1 MMDLRT
7 VDRLMVLISLH
18 FSFAQ
23 DGEYNC
29 TMTECRECARR
40 GAVMIVIDRNIK
52 VLNLLYL

>member
-1 MMDLRT
+1 M
-7 VDRLMVLISLH
+7 DRLMVLISLH